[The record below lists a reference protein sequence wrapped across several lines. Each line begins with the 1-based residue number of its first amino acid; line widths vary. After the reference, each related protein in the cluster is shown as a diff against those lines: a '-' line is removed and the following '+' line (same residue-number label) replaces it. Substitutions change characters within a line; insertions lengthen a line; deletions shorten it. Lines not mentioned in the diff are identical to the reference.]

1 MGHRA
6 PIAALCVIKG
16 GQRANDL
23 TATSDDI
30 LVSASEDG
38 YVTKKVPIWHT
49 IKPSI
54 SLVRLHSGMLQ
65 MEGVLVSMQ
74 RASWVFRL
82 IWSYSVRWD
91 FFLYITHNWMLTLWI
106 RPKIDISFV
115 VANPM
120 KSTSWMR
127 QLWRHVIHAAGSHI
141 VSLTL
146 GDDCRSFVFG
156 EVIPIGSHVLIFMI
170 QVCHSCLYPSKQTWP
185 ILNFLCSC

>member
-38 YVTKKVPIWHT
+38 YVTKKVPIRHT

-82 IWSYSVRWD
+82 I
-91 FFLYITHNWMLTLWI
+91 
-106 RPKIDISFV
+106 
-115 VANPM
+115 
-120 KSTSWMR
+120 
-127 QLWRHVIHAAGSHI
+127 
-141 VSLTL
+141 
-146 GDDCRSFVFG
+146 
-156 EVIPIGSHVLIFMI
+156 
-170 QVCHSCLYPSKQTWP
+170 
-185 ILNFLCSC
+185 